1 MKLSPSA
8 KARERSILNK
18 VIDRSKSAK
27 GGQIGPFNPYQK
39 TMVPVPPYM
48 TTGSPTPS
56 DSTSINY
63 SRRENGDQSAK
74 RAISKIKQ
82 FDRAPI
88 AKERANGI
96 VGKINDEKKL
106 KGFNK

>member
-1 MKLSPSA
+1 MQVQPNEKT
-8 KARERSILNK
+8 RERQILNK
-18 VIDRSKSAK
+18 VVTKAK
-27 GGQIGPFNPYQK
+27 GKGNMIGAFNPYQK

-63 SRRENGDQSAK
+63 SRKGDGDNQAK

-82 FDRAPI
+82 FDRGPI
-88 AKERANGI
+88 AKDRVNKL
-96 VGKINDEKKL
+96 VGFINDEKKL
-106 KGFNK
+106 KGLNK

>member
-1 MKLSPSA
+1 MQSSPTA
-8 KARERSILNK
+8 KSKERSILNK
-18 VIDRSKSAK
+18 VIDRSRNGK
-27 GGQIGPFNPYQK
+27 GGPIGPFNPYQK

-56 DSTSINY
+56 DSTNINY
-63 SRRENGDQSAK
+63 SRKEKNDQAAG

-82 FDRAPI
+82 FDRVPI
-88 AKERANGI
+88 GKERVNGV